1 MISQAD
7 LENWFTYHAPSTA
20 DIPAYQ
26 EIRDAGKAL
35 AAAIVKNTPAS
46 ADQTAA
52 VRKVR
57 EAVMTANQAR
67 ACAGP
72 PVGSATAGSAP

>member
-1 MISQAD
+1 MSITKEQ
-7 LENWFTYHAPSTA
+7 LENWFTYHAPDA
-20 DIPAYQ
+20 EDQKAYLA
-26 EIRDAGKAL
+26 IREAGKAL
-35 AAAIVKNTPAS
+35 AAAIVENTPSS

-67 ACAGP
+67 ACKGQ
-72 PVGSATAGSAP
+72 

>member
-1 MISQAD
+1 MGITQD
-7 LENWFTYHAPSTA
+7 NLDNWFTYHSP
-20 DIPAYQ
+20 DKDDNLAYQ

-35 AAAIVKNTPAS
+35 AAAIVKNTPSS

-67 ACAGP
+67 ACKGQ
-72 PVGSATAGSAP
+72 